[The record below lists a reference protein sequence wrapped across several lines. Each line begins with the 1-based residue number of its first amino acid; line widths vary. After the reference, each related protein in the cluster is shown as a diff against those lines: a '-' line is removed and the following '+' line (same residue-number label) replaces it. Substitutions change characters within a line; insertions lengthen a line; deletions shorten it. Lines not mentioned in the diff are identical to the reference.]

1 MARQFLLDSNT
12 VIHYINSSLPE
23 KSLEELDNIVT
34 NNCNISVITQIEILG
49 WQPLNP
55 LDSAIYEAFV
65 NNSNIIK
72 LSDTIVTMTIN
83 LRKQY
88 KMKLPDAII
97 AATAIVENLTLI
109 SRNDNDFIKIKELR
123 YKNLFN

>member
-12 VIHYINSSLPE
+12 VIYYINSSLPE

>member
-97 AATAIVENLTLI
+97 ADTAIVENLTLI